1 MEISN
6 NSKFNI
12 CASFNLSLDD
22 INCLTLL
29 YQPLIGTQA
38 CMLYLTLNSLI
49 LNKDLNSK
57 EYTHIFLYDMLN
69 IDEKSFLSSRK
80 ILEGIGLL
88 STYKN
93 DNEYIYLICSPLSPK
108 AFISDGVLGVMLYSK
123 VGEVVFNNII
133 NRFKVVKIDKTNFEN
148 ISVSFDDIFQTE
160 NQNGKI
166 NLDNDYVMDKKRTR
180 KINISN
186 SNFDF
191 DTFIKNIDTSL
202 LEFGVT
208 ELFKK
213 RIIETS
219 AVYSFDEGDMASL
232 YNESISRYGLF
243 DEKILKKKAKVL
255 YTYKYNQELPK
266 VLIKPEIKI
275 DDNEFINNLELVD
288 GEKFLRS
295 ILGDYFKKEDVIT
308 LNELY
313 NELNFNRTTIKIM
326 VMYVINKLTEKETVD
341 NPVHMPVLS
350 YFKKVADDWILEGTT
365 DEYTAYNRYVIH
377 SDEPQKPKYK
387 KKTVSVRKKDK
398 YEIENSKKDAM
409 EGMEVL

>member
-29 YQPLIGTQA
+29 YQPLIGSDALT
-38 CMLYLTLNSLI
+38 LYLTLNSLI
-49 LNKDLNSK
+49 QNTDLKSSSYN
-57 EYTHIFLYDMLN
+57 HLFLYDMLN
-69 IDEKSFLSSRK
+69 IDEKKFLSVRK

-93 DNEYIYLICSPLSPK
+93 ENDYIYLICSPLTPK

-123 VGEVVFNNII
+123 VGEVVFNNLI
-133 NRFKVVKIDKTNFEN
+133 NRFKVVKIDKSNYTN
-148 ISVSFDDIFQTE
+148 ISASFDDIFTTD

-166 NLDNDYVMDKKRTR
+166 NLENDYVMDKKRTR

-186 SNFDF
+186 SDFDF
-191 DTFIKNIDTSL
+191 NTFISNIDTTL

-219 AVYSFDEGDMASL
+219 TVYSFDEGDMASL
-232 YNESISRYGLF
+232 YNESINRYGLF
-243 DEKILKKKAKVL
+243 DEKILKKKAKIL

-266 VLIKPEIKI
+266 VDIKPEIK
-275 DDNEFINNLELVD
+275 DNDFINNLEFVD

-308 LNELY
+308 LNEIY
-313 NELNFNRTTIKIM
+313 NELNFNPTTIKIM

-341 NPVHMPVLS
+341 NPVHMPPLS

-365 DEYTAYNRYVIH
+365 DEYKAYNRYVIH
-377 SDEPQKPKYK
+377 AEEVQKPKYK
-387 KKTVSVRKKDK
+387 KKVVSARKKDK